1 MRKGCQLYVVE
12 EVNEGK
18 GTSMDQYP
26 IFSEF
31 KDVFM
36 KELSRLPP

>member
-1 MRKGCQLYVVE
+1 MRQGCQLYVVE

-26 IFSEF
+26 IFLEF

-36 KELSRLPP
+36 KELLGLPP